1 MYMYIYI
8 YIRIYVCIFFCIHR
22 YLASILTY
30 IRLSCLDEE
39 GGQDAAGAA
48 GPSLP
53 GKARSNALNPK
64 PLTLN
69 RHAEEPLYIYTYV
82 YTYMYIFC
90 IHRYLASILN

>member
-1 MYMYIYI
+1 MYIYI
-8 YIRIYVCIFFCIHR
+8 YVYIEIYIHVCSNIYTYVYVHVYFFCIHR
-22 YLASILTY
+22 YLASILNY

-39 GGQDAAGAA
+39 GGQNAAGAA

-69 RHAEEPLYIYTYV
+69 PKPSY
-82 YTYMYIFC
+82 
-90 IHRYLASILN
+90 